1 MPIKHAPMWNFKANN
16 KRKVSCNIKPW
27 ARSLELGSTSII
39 LDDVALG
46 IYILCTKVGPMEV
59 QTSMYKH
66 IIMFMIIIDI
76 IKILGLQ
83 VLAMFIL
90 RVIIRV
96 HSIHNMD

>member
-1 MPIKHAPMWNFKANN
+1 
-16 KRKVSCNIKPW
+16 
-27 ARSLELGSTSII
+27 
-39 LDDVALG
+39 
-46 IYILCTKVGPMEV
+46 MEV